1 LREAA
6 CAAGARRAVA
16 AELIEPRVEI
26 HAVAAEP
33 ALGQHGGNFGG
44 VLARAQ
50 AVRVHDHARQ
60 PRWQRQ
66 RAQALALRRDP
77 AVAVERTEFT

>member
-6 CAAGARRAVA
+6 RAAGARRAVA
-16 AELIEPRVEI
+16 AELIEPCVEV
-26 HAVAAEP
+26 HAVATKP
-33 ALGQHGGNFGG
+33 ALGQHSGNFGG
-44 VLARAQ
+44 VLARTE

-77 AVAVERTEFT
+77 AIAVERTEFT